1 MRHRTALCLSLAAV
15 AAGLAVGTGS
25 LAAADDARFGAPPAK
40 LGLGFGYGGVDDLVK
55 LVGPAYAAE
64 MLFTGDR
71 YSAEDALK
79 MGMVNRVVPFADLE
93 KTVEK
98 IAATIAANAPLTLK
112 SVKTSIRNTQLDET
126 ARDMDTVQA
135 RIDACFASD
144 DYKEGRQ
151 AFMEKRKPVFK
162 GK

>member
-1 MRHRTALCLSLAAV
+1 MRDVCLAHGIPMTIEDTWGGDIVTAAIAHLAQSTPSDFVFSATDFNSY
-15 AAGLAVGTGS
+15 GT
-25 LAAADDARFGAPPAK
+25 K
-40 LGLGFGYGGVDDLVK
+40 
-55 LVGPAYAAE
+55 
-64 MLFTGDR
+64 
-71 YSAEDALK
+71 
-79 MGMVNRVVPFADLE
+79 
-93 KTVEK
+93 
-98 IAATIAANAPLTLK
+98 TIAANAPLTLK

>member
-1 MRHRTALCLSLAAV
+1 
-15 AAGLAVGTGS
+15 
-25 LAAADDARFGAPPAK
+25 
-40 LGLGFGYGGVDDLVK
+40 
-55 LVGPAYAAE
+55 
-64 MLFTGDR
+64 
-71 YSAEDALK
+71 
-79 MGMVNRVVPFADLE
+79 MVNRVVPFADLE
-93 KTVEK
+93 KTVEE